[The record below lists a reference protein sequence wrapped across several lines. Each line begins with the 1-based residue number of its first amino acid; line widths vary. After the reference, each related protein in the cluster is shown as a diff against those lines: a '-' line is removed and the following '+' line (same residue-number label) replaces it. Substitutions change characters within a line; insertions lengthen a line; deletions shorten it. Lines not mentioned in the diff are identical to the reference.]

1 MQAGPDDR
9 IVILGAGHAGGG
21 AGGGLGGNGVAGGP
35 PLGGEETYPPHA
47 RPPLSRELLAGA
59 VPVEKTFV
67 KPSAWYEE
75 KAITLLLGKRA
86 ISIDR
91 KERRVVLADGAA
103 LPYDFLLLTT
113 GARPRRLMAAGG
125 STGLVEY
132 VRDIADTLALQPRL
146 VPGARI
152 AV

>member
-1 MQAGPDDR
+1 MHAGAGDR
-9 IVILGAGHAGGG
+9 IVVLGAGHAAGRAVEALRGGG
-21 AGGGLGGNGVAGGP
+21 FEGP
-35 PLGGEETYPPHA
+35 LTLVGEETYPPYE
-47 RPPLSRELLAGA
+47 RPPLSKELLAGA
-59 VPVEKTFV
+59 MPVEKTFV
-67 KPSAWYEE
+67 KPPAWYAE
-75 KAITLLLGKRA
+75 KAIALLLGKRA

-152 AV
+152 A